1 MTSNPHVEPDA
12 PLGLLVLL
20 VVIVAAGTLVL
31 ALL

>member
-1 MTSNPHVEPDA
+1 MTSSSRVEPDA
-12 PLGLLVLL
+12 PLALLVLL